1 MEPPGLGILFKA
13 DSGDLYANLVQFTK
27 VAHIIIKGVDEAIF
41 WYPIAPP
48 SYHSMGCVVI
58 RVDKMPKLNILCC
71 PRNDLVTEANT
82 HENPICKYQSSKVN
96 QNWSIWK
103 VDNHVRIYNC

>member
-1 MEPPGLGILFKA
+1 MGIIFKA
-13 DSGDLYANLVQFTK
+13 DSGDLCANPVQFTK

-48 SYHSMGCVVI
+48 GYASMGCVVT

-71 PRNDLVTEANT
+71 PRNDLVTQANI
-82 HENPICKYQSSKVN
+82 HENPISKYQSSKVN
-96 QNWSIWK
+96 QSWSIWK
-103 VDNHVRIYNC
+103 VDNQVWIYNC